1 MDDAGG
7 SPPSGRCRDLLRIAA
22 RALFRDRFASQC
34 THTGNGTA
42 FLVRRSVGRCAV
54 RRASIFGRPRR
65 VRCACC
71 MGDGCRAGSYRRHSY
86 TVEVVKHRILI
97 VDDEPAISDTIQF
110 VLESE
115 GLETVRVGTGL
126 AAGEVLDEGRVD
138 LIILDIGLPDVNGL
152 DLLREIR
159 HTRTIPI
166 ILLTARTAEIDRVL
180 GLEIGADD
188 YVAKPFSP
196 RELAARVKA
205 VLRRSQPAAASNAR
219 PDVFAVNTSKR
230 AIVFFGTTLE
240 LSKYEYEILRC
251 FVERK
256 GHVFSREQLMNLVWE
271 QPETSLD
278 RTVDAHVKNIR
289 AKLRAVRPDLDPI
302 ITHRGSGY
310 SLRDDL

>member
-1 MDDAGG
+1 
-7 SPPSGRCRDLLRIAA
+7 
-22 RALFRDRFASQC
+22 
-34 THTGNGTA
+34 
-42 FLVRRSVGRCAV
+42 
-54 RRASIFGRPRR
+54 
-65 VRCACC
+65 
-71 MGDGCRAGSYRRHSY
+71 
-86 TVEVVKHRILI
+86 VKHRILI
-97 VDDEPAISDTIQF
+97 IDDEPAISDTIQF
-110 VLESE
+110 VLEGE
-115 GLETVRVGTGL
+115 GLETVRAGTGL

-138 LIILDIGLPDVNGL
+138 LIILDIGLPDINGL

-159 HTRTIPI
+159 RTRTTPI

-196 RELAARVKA
+196 RELAARVRA
-205 VLRRSQPAAASNAR
+205 VLRRSQPVAVGNTR
-219 PDVFAVNTSKR
+219 PEAFAVNTSKR

-240 LSKYEYEILRC
+240 LSKYEYEILRR
-251 FVERK
+251 FIERK